1 VALVAS
7 TAAFPREVEEA
18 LEHHPHIRIV
28 SRASSFREAM
38 TDAGATAPDVVI
50 LEGSVLSAAR
60 ATETGFFGPPEIEGE
75 ATLTPR
81 QREVLAL
88 VARGRTSREIA
99 SILKVTPRTV
109 ESHRENI
116 GRKLGTRTVA
126 GFTRFAIAQGLI
138 EED

>member
-1 VALVAS
+1 VALVTS
-7 TAAFPREVEEA
+7 TAGFPREVEEA
-18 LEHHPHIRIV
+18 LEHHPQIRIV

-38 TDAGATAPDVVI
+38 TDAGTTAPDVVI
-50 LEGSVLSAAR
+50 LEGGALSAVCAAETALFR
-60 ATETGFFGPPEIEGE
+60 ETGLEPE
-75 ATLTPR
+75 TVLTRR

-88 VARGRTSREIA
+88 VARGRTSGEIA
-99 SILKVTPRTV
+99 SILRVTPRTV

-126 GFTRFAIAQGLI
+126 GFTRFAIAQGLV

>member
-7 TAAFPREVEEA
+7 KAGFPREVEEA
-18 LEHHPHIRIV
+18 LEHHPQIRIV

-38 TDAGATAPDVVI
+38 TDAGTKAPDVVI
-50 LEGSVLSAAR
+50 LEGGVLSAVSA
-60 ATETGFFGPPEIEGE
+60 AETALFPAAEMEGE
-75 ATLTPR
+75 AGLTPR

-99 SILKVTPRTV
+99 SILRVTPRTV